1 MIDLRDAAQI
11 IAPMSVGADLDR
23 VRRAPGLVAMLEK
36 SRRRIGRKSGRDM
49 KPNGVQM
56 DRQAAAGLATNAC
69 TIDRPC
75 RDSMRSGKRD
85 AIFLDWI
92 RIQRQLQG
100 SRAAMVAIA
109 QLDSVGRHRV

>member
-1 MIDLRDAAQI
+1 MF
-11 IAPMSVGADLDR
+11 
-23 VRRAPGLVAMLEK
+23 EK
-36 SRRRIGRKSGRDM
+36 SRRPIGGKSGRDM
-49 KPNGVQM
+49 KPNGVEM
-56 DRQAAAGLATNAC
+56 DRQAAVISNQ
-69 TIDRPC
+69 RVHH
-75 RDSMRSGKRD
+75 RSSMPRFDASGKRD